1 MSDEAVGRAADR
13 GTLRGN
19 RRNESLLDLF
29 LELQILDRVPRSGY
43 VLRGV
48 PVPESVTEHSFHV
61 VFLVW
66 ALGPKIP
73 GLDVHR
79 AVGIALVHDLAE
91 LRVGDLP
98 RTAAPYFPVGAK
110 KAAESLAMDDILA
123 PLPVDARALYE
134 EYERGVSAE
143 ARLVKACDKLQL
155 MLKVSVYEGWRQGGL
170 AEFWDHPD
178 NFPDPGVAEVRE
190 IFDQLLARVQVK

>member
-1 MSDEAVGRAADR
+1 MANR
-13 GTLRGN
+13 GTKRGN
-19 RRNESLLDLF
+19 RRNESPLDLF
-29 LELQILDRVPRSGY
+29 LELQTLDRVPRSGY

-48 PVPESVTEHSFHV
+48 PEPESVTEHSFHV

-66 ALGPKIP
+66 ALGYRIP
-73 GLDVHR
+73 GLDLLR

-91 LRVGDLP
+91 IRVGDLP
-98 RTAAPYFPVGAK
+98 RTAAPYFPEGAK

-123 PLPVDARALYE
+123 PLPAETRALYE
-134 EYERGVSAE
+134 EYERGESAE

-155 MLKVSVYEGWRQGGL
+155 MLKVSVYESWHQGAL

-178 NFPDPGVAEVRE
+178 NFPDPGFAEVRAV
-190 IFDQLLARVQVK
+190 FDELIARVR

>member
-1 MSDEAVGRAADR
+1 MANR
-13 GTLRGN
+13 GTHRGN

-43 VLRGV
+43 LLRGV
-48 PVPESVTEHSFHV
+48 PDPESVTEHSFHV

-66 ALGPKIP
+66 ALGPRIP
-73 GLDVHR
+73 GLDLMR

-98 RTAAPYFPVGAK
+98 RTAAPYFPEGAK

-123 PLPVDARALYE
+123 PLPAEARALYE
-134 EYERGVSAE
+134 EYERGESAE
-143 ARLVKACDKLQL
+143 ARLVKSCDKLQM
-155 MLKVSVYEGWRQGGL
+155 MLKVSVYESWHQGAL

-178 NFPDPGVAEVRE
+178 NFPDPGFAEVRAM
-190 IFDQLLARVQVK
+190 FDELIARVR

>member
-1 MSDEAVGRAADR
+1 MTDRADR
-13 GTLRGN
+13 GTHRGN
-19 RRNESLLDLF
+19 SRNESLLDLF

-48 PVPESVTEHSFHV
+48 PVPESVSEHSFHV

-66 ALGPKIP
+66 ALGPRIP

-91 LRVGDLP
+91 LRIGDLP
-98 RTAAPYFPVGAK
+98 RTAAPYFSEGAK

-123 PLPVDARALYE
+123 PLPAESRALYE
-134 EYERGVSAE
+134 EYERGESAE

-155 MLKVSVYEGWRQGGL
+155 MLKVSVYESWHQGAL

-178 NFPDPGVAEVRE
+178 NFPDPGFAEVRAV
-190 IFDQLLARVQVK
+190 FDELIARVR